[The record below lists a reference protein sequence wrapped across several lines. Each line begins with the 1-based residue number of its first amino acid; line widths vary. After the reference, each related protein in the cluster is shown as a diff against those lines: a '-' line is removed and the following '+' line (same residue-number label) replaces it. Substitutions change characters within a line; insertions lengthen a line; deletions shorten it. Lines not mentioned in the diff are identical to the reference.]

1 MKNLKITVNGTTYDV
16 QVEEVGGS
24 AAPVA
29 PAPAATPAPATAS
42 APAAAPAGEG
52 TPVEAP
58 MPGTVVD
65 IKVSNGT
72 TVAEGDTVV
81 ILEAMKM
88 ENEIAAPCAGTI
100 TSICV
105 SKGESVDSGKVLVTI
120 G

>member
-24 AAPVA
+24 AASAPVAAA
-29 PAPAATPAPATAS
+29 PAPASAP
-42 APAAAPAGEG
+42 APAAAPAQGEG
-52 TPVEAP
+52 TPVTAP

-65 IKVSNGT
+65 VKVANGAK
-72 TVAEGDTVV
+72 VNEGDTVV

-88 ENEIAAPCAGTI
+88 ENEINAPCSGTV
-100 TSICV
+100 TSV
-105 SKGESVDSGKVLVTI
+105 VVAKGESVDSGKVMLTI

>member
-24 AAPVA
+24 AAPA
-29 PAPAATPAPATAS
+29 P
-42 APAAAPAGEG
+42 APAAAPAQGEG
-52 TPVEAP
+52 TPVTAP

-65 IKVSNGT
+65 VKVANGAK
-72 TVAEGDTVV
+72 VNEGDTVV

-88 ENEIAAPCAGTI
+88 ENEINAPCSGTV
-100 TSICV
+100 TSVVV
-105 SKGESVDSGKVLVTI
+105 SKGESVDSGKVMLTI

>member
-24 AAPVA
+24 AASAPV
-29 PAPAATPAPATAS
+29 AS
-42 APAAAPAGEG
+42 APAAAPVPAAAPAQGEG
-52 TPVEAP
+52 TPVTAP

-65 IKVSNGT
+65 VKVANGAK
-72 TVAEGDTVV
+72 VNEGDTVV

-88 ENEIAAPCAGTI
+88 ENDINAPCSGTV
-100 TSICV
+100 TSVVV
-105 SKGESVDSGKVLVTI
+105 SKGESVDSGKVMLTI